1 MKKNNKGLNIIMRDN
16 SDRISFW
23 ETGIVANLKLLNNP
37 YIEEVEFY
45 PGMEKDYVISG
56 IDYRNRESENG
67 YTLAAMNLM
76 CIENTSIVTPF
87 VLMVSVRKDILN
99 HLSDEV
105 RYNYNRNGIM
115 VVGNSNKLGHPP
127 FELYVQ
133 YNRDLISDMGE
144 NGLLVALRSF
154 KTTLD
159 SVVLE
164 LITKLY
170 NETID
175 IINKKENGFSST
187 RIENSLG
194 SFVDKVAGG
203 I

>member
-1 MKKNNKGLNIIMRDN
+1 MKKNTKGLNIIIDNN

-23 ETGIVANLKLLNNP
+23 KTGIVANLKLLNNP

-87 VLMVSVRKDILN
+87 VLLVSVRKDILN
-99 HLSDEV
+99 NLSDEV

-115 VVGNSNKLGHPP
+115 VVGNSNKLGYPP

-170 NETID
+170 NETIE
-175 IINKKENGFSST
+175 IINKKENGCSST
-187 RIENSLG
+187 IIENSLG
-194 SFVDKVAGG
+194 SFVDKVAG

>member
-1 MKKNNKGLNIIMRDN
+1 MKKNNKGLNIIIN
-16 SDRISFW
+16 NIERISFW

-37 YIEEVEFY
+37 HIEEVEFY

-67 YTLAAMNLM
+67 YTLAAINLA
-76 CIENTSIVTPF
+76 CIENTSTVTPF

-99 HLSDEV
+99 NLSEEV
-105 RYNYNRNGIM
+105 RYNYNRNGVM
-115 VVGNSNKLGHPP
+115 VVGNSNKLGYPP

-170 NETID
+170 NETIE

-194 SFVDKVAGG
+194 SFVDKVAAG

>member
-1 MKKNNKGLNIIMRDN
+1 MKKNYKGLSIVIRNN
-16 SDRISFW
+16 RISFF
-23 ETGIVANLKLLNNP
+23 ETGVVWNLKILNKPN
-37 YIEEVEFY
+37 IHEVGFY
-45 PGMEKDYVISG
+45 AGMEKDYVISN
-56 IDYRNRESENG
+56 IDYVNSAGEKESLNDN
-67 YTLAAMNLM
+67 LLSMNLM
-76 CIENTSIVTPF
+76 CVENTSIVTPF
-87 VLMVSVRKDILN
+87 ILMVSVRKDILN
-99 HLSDEV
+99 NLSEEV
-105 RYNYNRNGIM
+105 KYNYSRNGIM

-170 NETID
+170 DETIE
-175 IINKKENGFSST
+175 IINKKDNRFSST

-194 SFVDKVAGG
+194 SFVDKVAG